1 MSSDL
6 GDRRISPAARHTAIL
21 SARRDAGGDLVHVAL
36 DVDDEVCRRYTA
48 PGQYVEIVTDAGN
61 GYFVLASDVGVTPF
75 ELLVKNAGDAAD
87 ALFTRPIGSTV
98 TFDGPLGEGFPF
110 ARLGGGHLV
119 IAVVGSA
126 LAVARPVL
134 KHRIEGGVAAA
145 THLFLGL
152 RTPLDLP
159 IPSEVAA
166 WVASGVVVVLCLS
179 RAELHH
185 HEEVLPG
192 AQRSVG
198 YVQRA
203 LERALRDRTV
213 PHGSLVIAAGPQELL
228 SDMRALALDRSIAAT
243 ATHLAPAIEVLTNV

>member
-1 MSSDL
+1 MSAPHPPFS
-6 GDRRISPAARHTAIL
+6 AIL
-21 SARRDAGGDLVHVAL
+21 SARRDAGEDLVHVAL
-36 DVDDEVCRRYTA
+36 DVDDEVRRRYTA
-48 PGQYVEIVTDAGN
+48 PGQYLEIVTEAGN

-87 ALFTRPIGSTV
+87 ALFTKPIGSTFV
-98 TFDGPLGEGFPF
+98 FEGPLGAGFPF
-110 ARLGGGHLV
+110 ARMSGRHLV
-119 IAVVGSA
+119 LAVAGSA

-134 KHRIEGGVAAA
+134 KHRIEGGVAAS

-159 IPSEVAA
+159 IASEVAA

-192 AQRSVG
+192 AHRSVG

-203 LERALRDRTV
+203 LDRALRDGSV
-213 PHGSLVIAAGPQELL
+213 PHGSLVIAAGPQAMLT
-228 SDMRALALDRSIAAT
+228 DMRALAFDTSIAAT
-243 ATHLAPAIEVLTNV
+243 VTHLAPAIEVLTNV

>member
-1 MSSDL
+1 MSA
-6 GDRRISPAARHTAIL
+6 PHTVIL

-36 DVDDEVCRRYTA
+36 DVDDDVRREYTA
-48 PGQYVEIVTDAGN
+48 PGQYLEIVTDAGN
-61 GYFVLASDVGVTPF
+61 GYFVLASDVGVSPF

-87 ALFTRPIGSTV
+87 ALFTRPIGSTF
-98 TFDGPLGEGFPF
+98 TLEGPLGSGFPYP
-110 ARLGGGHLV
+110 RMSGRHLA

-134 KHRIEGGVAAA
+134 KHRIEGGVAAS

-159 IPSEVAA
+159 IASEVAG

-192 AQRSVG
+192 AQRRVG

-203 LERALRDRTV
+203 LGRALREGSV
-213 PHGSLVIAAGPQELL
+213 PHGSLVIAAGPQEML
-228 SDMRALALDRSIAAT
+228 SDMRALALDTTIAAT
-243 ATHLAPAIEVLTNV
+243 VTHLAPAIEVLTNV